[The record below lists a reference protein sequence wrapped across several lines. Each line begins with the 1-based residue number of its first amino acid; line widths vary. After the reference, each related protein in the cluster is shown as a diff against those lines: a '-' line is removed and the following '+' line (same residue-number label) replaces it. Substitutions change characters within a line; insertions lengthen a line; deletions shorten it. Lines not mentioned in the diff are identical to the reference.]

1 MLGEGIRE
9 SPVERNYN
17 TWEYPSGKEFFL
29 ESFCW
34 SWLRKLD
41 FRFGVSR
48 LIVV

>member
-1 MLGEGIRE
+1 MLGEEIRE
-9 SPVERNYN
+9 STNRNYN
-17 TWEYPSGKEFFL
+17 TWGYPSGKEFFL